1 MKKRNLL
8 LLTAVF
14 LLTSIP
20 QLAEASEPLM
30 TIDHE
35 NVYEGMDRAYRDG
48 YAPLVQEGHAVIVLP
63 LHSNRPLKENT
74 ITVTPYLGDTS
85 TSPFVYRNYQKTVV
99 LAQNPANG
107 TEAAE
112 ASYLVRFDLALKQD
126 RRNGAFPVTITVR
139 GRTEENLWFEESF
152 TTYVTVSD
160 GQDEDETQE
169 INLRPVNL
177 SLDSANLYEGMDK
190 TYSQG
195 YSPIVANGVATLI
208 LPVLADGYLKGST
221 LTAVPDLGDIDRSPF
236 VFKSYQ
242 KEAALTLTPVNNG
255 EKKVS
260 ACYIRFEL
268 SLAESRINGIYPV
281 AVTVSGRNEKNEAVS
296 KTFTVYITITDGKD
310 PNAVTEP
317 EKEDS
322 VHLSLDSRN
331 LYPGMDS
338 SYSQGYTPVIQE
350 DTAILILPV
359 LSDGPLKNNTV
370 TAVLSLGDTKT
381 SPFEYRAYR
390 KEVMLSEVQSNVKG
404 LSVNACLVRFDLP
417 LLKERLNGVYPVV
430 VSIQGQTLEG
440 NRVEEDFT
448 IYVTV
453 SDGKDPNYEEPPEI
467 PVSQPLVLVKK
478 YTITPQSINAGNE
491 WTVLLTLQNTSDVLA
506 VQNMIVEVQWDKV
519 HMTLL
524 NASNVLYVE
533 RLDKG
538 ESLDLT
544 LSFKTDTETPT
555 GRYTLDLAMTYD
567 NPEAR
572 TLSSAGTL
580 TVEISQ
586 PAVVKLEAPVIP
598 DNVVSGETLPL
609 SFNVMNLSRERVY
622 NVCIRLAAPGFIPLA
637 SAFIGN
643 MEAGTAKQGE
653 IDIFIA
659 AREGGTGETG
669 ESKYGITNGT
679 LTLSY
684 EDAAGR
690 AYEQTTDFISRIDP
704 PPASYKAPPDEEP
717 VRAGQWWFSIVIGG
731 TVITGLSV
739 ILFKRNRKKEL
750 LYETQ

>member
-1 MKKRNLL
+1 ML

-152 TTYVTVSD
+152 TTYVTVTD
-160 GQDEDETQE
+160 GQDAEGAQETAV
-169 INLRPVNL
+169 RPVNL
-177 SLDSANLYEGMDK
+177 TLDSTNLYEGMDK

-221 LTAVPDLGDIDRSPF
+221 LTAVPDLGDTARSPF

-242 KEAALTLTPVNNG
+242 KEAALTPTPVNNG

-260 ACYIRFEL
+260 AYYIRFEL
-268 SLAESRINGIYPV
+268 SLAENRFNGIYPV
-281 AVTVSGRNEKNEAVS
+281 VVTVQGRNEKNEAVI
-296 KTFTVYITITDGKD
+296 KTFTVFITITDGKD

-317 EKEDS
+317 EKEEP
-322 VHLSLDSRN
+322 VQLSLDSQN
-331 LYPGMDS
+331 LYPEMDS
-338 SYSQGYTPVIQE
+338 TYSQGYTPVIQG
-350 DTAILILPV
+350 DTAVLILPV

-370 TAVLSLGDTKT
+370 TAVLSLGDTAS

-390 KEVMLSEVQSNVKG
+390 KEVALSEVQVNVSE
-404 LSVNACLVRFDLP
+404 LSVSTYFVRFDLQ
-417 LLKERLNGVYPVV
+417 LLKERFNGVYPVV
-430 VSIQGQTLEG
+430 VSILGQTLEG
-440 NRVEEDFT
+440 DRVEEAFT
-448 IYVTV
+448 VYVTV
-453 SDGKDPNYEEPPEI
+453 SDGKNPNEEEPPEI

-478 YTITPQSINAGNE
+478 YTITPKTINAGDE
-491 WTVLLTLQNTSDVLA
+491 WKVLLTLQNTSNALA
-506 VQNMIVEVQWDKV
+506 VQNMTVEVQWDRAN
-519 HMTLL
+519 MTLI
-524 NASNVLYVE
+524 NDTNVLYIE
-533 RLDKG
+533 RLNKG
-538 ESLDLT
+538 ESVDLS
-544 LSFKTDTETPT
+544 LSFKTDGKTPA

-567 NPEAR
+567 NPEAQ
-572 TLSSAGTL
+572 TLSSTGTL

-586 PAVVKLEAPVIP
+586 PAVVELEGPAIP
-598 DNVVSGETLPL
+598 DSVVSGETLPL
-609 SFNVMNLSRERVY
+609 SFNVMNMSRERVY
-622 NVCIRLAAPGFIPLA
+622 NVRIRLAAPGFVPLA
-637 SAFIGN
+637 SAFLGN
-643 MEAGTAKQGE
+643 MEAGSAKQGE
-653 IDIFIA
+653 MDVFIA
-659 AREGGTGETG
+659 VLEGETG
-669 ESKYGITNGT
+669 VSEESKYGITNGT
-679 LTLSY
+679 ITLSY
-684 EDAAGR
+684 EDAAGK
-690 AYEQTTDFISRIDP
+690 AYEQTSDFISRIDP
-704 PPASYKAPPDEEP
+704 SPAPVKAPPAGEP
-717 VRAGQWWFSIVIGG
+717 ERAGQWWVSIALGGGVI
-731 TVITGLSV
+731 IGLSFIFV
-739 ILFKRNRKKEL
+739 KRNRKKEL
-750 LYETQ
+750 LYENQ